1 MKDNQA
7 SKKYLDA
14 TKPENIPVS
23 HTSKPSI
30 VSNSSA
36 HRDPMTLDSDESN
49 IQSAQHKKIEPL
61 RDEPK
66 DDHED
71 NQEKDN
77 DEDPKLKVNL
87 AETPKLNEGENSEP
101 QERQN
106 NTNESIKSTTDVK
119 DDTDNKDIDSSED
132 KNINVGSET
141 NKDDAIVN
149 GPHEFSERSKEIQD
163 LIDKKTYNLPI
174 KKAHSKK
181 ITILIIGVV
190 LIMLAIGVIVF
201 IINK

>member
-1 MKDNQA
+1 MKDNQT

-77 DEDPKLKVNL
+77 DEDSKLKVNL

-101 QERQN
+101 QVKQN
-106 NTNESIKSTTDVK
+106 NTNESTKNTTNVK
-119 DDTDNKDIDSSED
+119 DNKDIDSSED
-132 KNINVGSET
+132 KNINVGLET

-181 ITILIIGVV
+181 TTLLIIGVV